1 MRVTANNNDVSQMGE
16 AGQAFAR
23 LGWSESL
30 V

>member
-1 MRVTANNNDVSQMGE
+1 MRVTAKNNDVSQMGE
-16 AGQAFAR
+16 ASQAFVR